1 MMHRHSVI
9 ASLAAASA
17 ALLVAACSS
26 SSAGRSSSASSPA
39 AGATAVPAAAGTKA
53 PLLLGVDGGWS
64 GPTSESAL
72 PELAG
77 VKAWAAS
84 VNSQGGINGH
94 PVQLIVEDDQGNPA
108 TGLADVEDLVQ
119 NKHVIALVGVHA
131 NSTEPTWASYVE
143 SRHIPVVGGEEDT
156 AVWVTNPDF
165 FPSAEPGLGVIGTE
179 ADVAKLAGGGFATI
193 NLAGVQDVGPLIQ
206 AFQAAAAKDGVA
218 YNFHTTVSA
227 ASPSYTAACIAA
239 EQSGAKVVG
248 LQLDPNTASRVSAGC
263 YAQGYKPTYL
273 VPSGAYAPTMLG
285 QPQFSGTYVPSP
297 NFLWFTNTP
306 VATQFSAAMAKY
318 QPGAQLGPN
327 STAGWAARLLFQAAA
342 AHIGADPTSQD
353 ILNGLYALPGQR
365 HPGRSQPRY
374 DVHPGQAG
382 GTLGLLLPGP
392 GSGQQAH
399 GAAGQCPGL
408 PGCLR
413 RTTRARNWR
422 KP

>member
-1 MMHRHSVI
+1 MTLRHSVI
-9 ASLAAASA
+9 ASLVAASA

-26 SSAGRSSSASSPA
+26 SSAGSSSSASSPA
-39 AGATAVPAAAGTKA
+39 AGPTAVPAAAGTKA

-108 TGLADVEDLVQ
+108 TGLANVEDLVQ

-131 NSTEPTWASYVE
+131 NTTEPTWASYVE

-206 AFQAAAAKDGVA
+206 AFQAAAAKDGVV

-263 YAQGYKPTYL
+263 YAQGYKPIYL

-297 NFLWFTNTP
+297 NFLWFSNTP

-327 STAGWAARLLFQAAA
+327 STAGWAAGLLFQAAA
-342 AHIGADPTSQD
+342 AHIGGDPTSQD
-353 ILNGLYALPGQR
+353 ILNGLYALPA
-365 HPGRSQPRY
+365 S
-374 DVHPGQAG
+374 D
-382 GTLGLLLPGP
+382 TLGGASPGTTFSRGKP
-392 GSGQQAH
+392 AVPSGCFFLAQVQGSKLTAPRGSAPVCP
-399 GAAGQCPGL
+399 AA
-408 PGCLR
+408 
-413 RTTRARNWR
+413 
-422 KP
+422 